1 MTYKNSKYRKRHSA
15 SIPESLSISA
25 QLRNVLFRP
34 RVTGAVR
41 RAEIVRLL
49 ALAEFKKIPVN
60 RRYCIIVDRDPDF
73 RYMIKHGIG
82 RLVREHTHPTNA
94 RTYFEVIAHD

>member
-1 MTYKNSKYRKRHSA
+1 MTYKILKYRKRHSA
-15 SIPESLSISA
+15 SIPEPQGIVE
-25 QLRNVLFRP
+25 QLREVLFRP

-60 RRYCIIVDRDPDF
+60 RRYCIIVARDPDF
-73 RYMIKHGIG
+73 QYMIKHRIG
-82 RLVREHTHPTNA
+82 RLVREHTHRTSA
-94 RTYFEVIAHD
+94 RTYFEVVAHD

>member
-1 MTYKNSKYRKRHSA
+1 MQRYHKRHSA

-41 RAEIVRLL
+41 RAEIRRLL
-49 ALAEFKKIPVN
+49 SLAEVKQIPVN
-60 RRYCIIVDRDPDF
+60 RQYCIIVNRDPDF
-73 RYMIKHGIG
+73 QYMLKHGEA
-82 RLVREHTHPTNA
+82 RLVRQHTSRTNA
-94 RTYFEVIAHD
+94 RTYFELVDND